1 MSKMKSKAAG
11 DLKLLITGVVSLIL
25 AIVFAIITV
34 TTFAVQLAQKA
45 GETDWNAMWKQ
56 VEAGY
61 NNVIDDIDV
70 ELE

>member
-1 MSKMKSKAAG
+1 MSKSKAKG

-56 VEAGY
+56 VEAGF
-61 NNVIDDIDV
+61 NDVVDDVDV
-70 ELE
+70 ELK

>member
-1 MSKMKSKAAG
+1 MNKSKAKG

-25 AIVFAIITV
+25 AIVFSIITV
-34 TTFAVQLAQKA
+34 AAFAVQLAQKA
-45 GETDWNAMWKQ
+45 GETDWNAMWAQ

-61 NNVIDDIDV
+61 NNVIDDI

>member
-1 MSKMKSKAAG
+1 MNKSKAKG

-25 AIVFAIITV
+25 AIVFSIITIAA
-34 TTFAVQLAQKA
+34 FAVQLAQKA
-45 GETDWNAMWKQ
+45 GETDWNAMWAQ

-61 NNVIDDIDV
+61 NNVIDDI